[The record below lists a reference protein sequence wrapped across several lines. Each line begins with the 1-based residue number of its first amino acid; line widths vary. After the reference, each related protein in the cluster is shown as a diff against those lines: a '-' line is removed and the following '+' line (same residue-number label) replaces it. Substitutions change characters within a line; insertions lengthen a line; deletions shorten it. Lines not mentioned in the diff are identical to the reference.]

1 MSISNYTFWKLLNDQ
16 GVEIPSI
23 QRDYAQGRDYGKI
36 PIIRKK
42 FLEAIIHALVYKE
55 KLGLDFVYGKIFGL
69 RNEEEYKRNKKALE
83 ALLLSIKTYANYID
97 LTIGET
103 SVEEKDFEDQK
114 LIYLIPLDG
123 QQRLTTLFLIHWYL
137 AKRLGNFEDLST
149 LKNFKY
155 RTRKSTENFIHLLC
169 TDVKLDFK
177 LNLKEEIINQ
187 EGFSNTWQNDPTV
200 NSMLNVIEE
209 IHKLVDHNYSEQ
221 ELILLYEGL
230 TTEDLI
236 YFDFLDLKDFNL
248 SDDLYVKM
256 NARGKQLS
264 DFENFKAWLFNKI
277 EQENLIK
284 DNSRTDYNQN
294 FDVSWNDIFWNAKSK
309 NIYEIDSSYFEYFKL
324 SFLSHFIKEYS
335 AKENSIIN
343 KNANGYYINSEIV
356 DVLVKKSPDFD
367 FEKFFDND
375 VFKSNLQT
383 YFRFLELC
391 KIETTGESNMM
402 ILDSTLEEF
411 FSFYLEND
419 SFKTFSQFYFSANII
434 STNWW
439 QKLYFF
445 AIQRYILKVDKYLKQ
460 YSQEELNHLRDYN
473 RIISNLIFNAYVD
486 SPDDFKNN
494 LHSIEVLLESLDFS
508 KSLIKQKDLISTMS
522 FPKIQKD
529 DEIAKCELLVNEDWR
544 TPIVLAEKHPYFYG
558 QIKFII
564 DFSGRNLDE
573 FQNIFNKINPLFRK
587 EILNHESFLLQRSLL
602 TKSDYFISKSD
613 NKKSFL
619 KNTFGTVRERNEN
632 WRQIFNDDNK
642 NKILKSLILDTDY
655 DENKLE
661 ISLKTII
668 QKCIGSISID
678 GISFENLHYKE
689 LYIRCPEIFNYGREN
704 LIQLFNNH
712 YAYQLNSTSTIGYF
726 NELITFY
733 IKKLYFKNVKEVEYN
748 FEIGWDNNPSLGIN
762 NYIIKLEPSN
772 NRITILE
779 ESTSVCEVCY
789 NIKEVVLK
797 INNLINE
804 KSKELPAN

>member
-42 FLEAIIHALVYKE
+42 FLEAIINALYRNE
-55 KLGLDFVYGKIFGL
+55 KLGLDFIYGKIFGL
-69 RNEEEYKRNKKALE
+69 RNEEEYKRNKKAIE
-83 ALLLSIKTYANYID
+83 ALLHSIKTYANSID
-97 LTIGET
+97 LTIGEA
-103 SVEEKDFEDQK
+103 SVEEKDFEDKK

-123 QQRLTTLFLIHWYL
+123 QQRLTTLFLVHWYL
-137 AKRLGNFEDLST
+137 AKRLGNLEDLST

-155 RTRKSTENFIHLLC
+155 KTRKSSESFIYLLC
-169 TDVKLDFK
+169 ADGKLDFK

-209 IHKLVDHNYSEQ
+209 IHQLFVVRNYSEMQ
-221 ELILLYEGL
+221 LSSFYEGL
-230 TTEDLI
+230 INHDLI

-277 EQENLIK
+277 EQGNLIK

-294 FDVSWNDIFWNAKSK
+294 FDISWNDIFWNAKGK
-309 NIYEIDSSYFEYFKL
+309 NRYEIDSSYFEYFKL
-324 SFLSHFIKEYS
+324 SFLSNFIKDYI

-343 KNANGYYINSEIV
+343 KNANEYYLNSEVV
-356 DVLVKKSPDFD
+356 DVLVRKSSDFD
-367 FEKFFDND
+367 FEKFFDTD
-375 VFKSNLQT
+375 VFKNNLQT

-391 KIETTGESNMM
+391 KVETTGESNMM

-419 SFKTFSQFYFSANII
+419 SFKTFSQFYFSANIL

-445 AIQRYILKVDKYLKQ
+445 AIQRYIIKVDKYLKQ
-460 YSQEELNHLRDYN
+460 YSEEELKHLRDYN

-494 LHSIEVLLESLDFS
+494 LHSIEILLESLDFS
-508 KSLIKQKDLISTMS
+508 KSLIKQKDLIAEMS

-544 TPIVLAEKHPYFYG
+544 TSIVSAEKHPYFYG
-558 QIKFII
+558 QINFII
-564 DFSGRNLDE
+564 DFSEKDLDK
-573 FQNIFNKINPLFRK
+573 FQNTFDRLDPLFRE
-587 EILNHESFLLQRSLL
+587 EILNHNSFLLQRALL

-632 WRQIFNDDNK
+632 WRRIFNDGNK
-642 NKILKSLILDTDY
+642 KQILKTLIFDNDY
-655 DENKLE
+655 NEKNVE
-661 ISLKTII
+661 TSLKTII
-668 QKCIGSISID
+668 QKYITSNLIEKIN
-678 GISFENLHYKE
+678 FENLHYKE
-689 LYIRCPEIFNYGREN
+689 LYIRCPEIFSYGREN
-704 LIQLFNNH
+704 LIQLFDNH
-712 YAYQLNSTSTIGYF
+712 YAYQLNSSSTIGYF

-733 IKKLYFKNVKEVEYN
+733 IKKLHFKNVEAVKYN
-748 FEIGWDNNPSLGIN
+748 FEIGWDNDPSIKIN
-762 NYIIKLEPSN
+762 DYIIKLEPYQ
-772 NRITILE
+772 NRITVGE
-779 ESTSVCEVCY
+779 EYTNVYDICY
-789 NIKEVVLK
+789 NIKDVVLK
-797 INNLINE
+797 IKNLIGE
-804 KSKELPAN
+804 KV

>member
-42 FLEAIIHALVYKE
+42 FLEAIINALYRNE
-55 KLGLDFVYGKIFGL
+55 KLGLDFIYGKIFGL
-69 RNEEEYKRNKKALE
+69 RNEEEYKRNKKAIE
-83 ALLLSIKTYANYID
+83 ALLHSIKTYANSID
-97 LTIGET
+97 LTIGEA
-103 SVEEKDFEDQK
+103 SVEEKDFEDKK

-123 QQRLTTLFLIHWYL
+123 QQRLTTLFLVHWYL
-137 AKRLGNFEDLST
+137 AKRLGNLEDLST

-155 RTRKSTENFIHLLC
+155 KTRKSSESFIYLLC
-169 TDVKLDFK
+169 ADGKLDFK

-209 IHKLVDHNYSEQ
+209 IHQLIVVRNYSEL
-221 ELILLYEGL
+221 ELSSFYEGL
-230 TTEDLI
+230 TIKDLI

-277 EQENLIK
+277 EQGNLIK

-294 FDVSWNDIFWNAKSK
+294 FDISWNDIFWNAKGK
-309 NIYEIDSSYFEYFKL
+309 NRYEIDSSYFEYFKL
-324 SFLSHFIKEYS
+324 SFLSNFIKEYI

-343 KNANGYYINSEIV
+343 KNANEYYLNSEVV
-356 DVLVKKSPDFD
+356 DVLVRKSSDFD
-367 FEKFFDND
+367 FEKFFDTD
-375 VFKSNLQT
+375 VFKNNLQT

-391 KIETTGESNMM
+391 KVETTGESNMM

-419 SFKTFSQFYFSANII
+419 SFKTFSQFYFSANIL

-445 AIQRYILKVDKYLKQ
+445 AIQRYIIKVDKYLKQ
-460 YSQEELNHLRDYN
+460 YSEEELKHLRDYN

-494 LHSIEVLLESLDFS
+494 LHSIEILLESLDFS
-508 KSLIKQKDLISTMS
+508 KSLIKQKDLIAEMS

-544 TPIVLAEKHPYFYG
+544 TSIVSAEKHPYFYG
-558 QIKFII
+558 QINFII
-564 DFSGRNLDE
+564 DFSEKDLDK
-573 FQNIFNKINPLFRK
+573 FQNTFDRLDPLFRE
-587 EILNHESFLLQRSLL
+587 EILNHDSFLLQRSLL
-602 TKSDYFISKSD
+602 SKSDYFISKSD

-632 WRQIFNDDNK
+632 WRQVFNDGNK
-642 NKILKSLILDTDY
+642 NQILKTLIFDTDY
-655 DENKLE
+655 DEKNAE
-661 ISLKTII
+661 ISLKNII
-668 QKCIGSISID
+668 QKYINSKLIED
-678 GISFENLHYKE
+678 VSFEKLCYKE
-689 LYIRCPEIFNYGREN
+689 LYIRCPEIFNFGREN
-704 LIQLFNNH
+704 LIQLFDNH
-712 YAYQLNSTSTIGYF
+712 YAYQLNSSSTIGYF

-733 IKKLYFKNVKEVEYN
+733 IKKVYFKNMEEVKYN
-748 FEIGWDNNPSLGIN
+748 FEIGWDNDPSIKIN
-762 NYIIKLEPSN
+762 DYIIKLEPHQ
-772 NRITILE
+772 NRITVVE
-779 ESTSVCEVCY
+779 ESSNVYDIYY
-789 NIKEVVLK
+789 NIKNVVLK
-797 INNLINE
+797 IKDLIGE
-804 KSKELPAN
+804 RV

>member
-42 FLEAIIHALVYKE
+42 FLEAIINALDNKE
-55 KLGLDFVYGKIFGL
+55 ILGLDFVYGKIFGL
-69 RNEEEYKRNKKALE
+69 RNEEEYKRNKKAIE
-83 ALLLSIKTYANYID
+83 ALLHSIKTYANSID

-103 SVEEKDFEDQK
+103 SVDEKDFGDQK

-123 QQRLTTLFLIHWYL
+123 QQRLTTLFLVHWYL
-137 AKRLGNFEDLST
+137 AKRLGNLKDLST
-149 LKNFKY
+149 LKNFRYK
-155 RTRKSTENFIHLLC
+155 TRKSSENFINLLC
-169 TDVKLDFK
+169 ANGKLNFK

-209 IHKLVDHNYSEQ
+209 IHQLTVDRNYSQ
-221 ELILLYEGL
+221 LKLSSFYEGL
-230 TTEDLI
+230 TSKDLI

-284 DNSRTDYNQN
+284 DISRTDYNQN

-324 SFLSHFIKEYS
+324 SFLSHFIKDYS

-343 KNANGYYINSEIV
+343 KKANNYYLNSEVV
-356 DVLVKKSPDFD
+356 DVLVRKSPDFD
-367 FEKFFDND
+367 FEKFFDTD
-375 VFKSNLQT
+375 VFKNNLQT

-391 KIETTGESNMM
+391 KVETTGESNMM
-402 ILDSTLEEF
+402 ILDSALEEF

-419 SFKTFSQFYFSANII
+419 IFKTFSQFYFSANIL

-460 YSQEELNHLRDYN
+460 YSQEELKHLRDYN
-473 RIISNLIFNAYVD
+473 RIISNLIFNTYVD

-494 LHSIEVLLESLDFS
+494 LHSIEILLDSIDFS
-508 KSLIKQKDLISTMS
+508 KSLIKQKDLISEMS

-544 TPIVLAEKHPYFYG
+544 TSIVSAEKHPYFYG
-558 QIKFII
+558 QINFII
-564 DFSGRNLDE
+564 DFSEKDLDK
-573 FQNIFNKINPLFRK
+573 FQNTFDRLDPLFRE
-587 EILNHESFLLQRSLL
+587 EILSHNSFLLQRSLL
-602 TKSDYFISKSD
+602 SKSDYFISKSD

-632 WRQIFNDDNK
+632 WRRIFNDSNK
-642 NKILKSLILDTDY
+642 KQILKTLIFDNDY
-655 DENKLE
+655 NEQNVE
-661 ISLKTII
+661 TSLKTII
-668 QKCIGSISID
+668 QKYINSNLIEEVN
-678 GISFENLHYKE
+678 FENLQYKE

-733 IKKLYFKNVKEVEYN
+733 IKKLYFKNLEEVEYN
-748 FEIGWDNNPSLGIN
+748 FEIGWDNNPSLRIN
-762 NYIIKLEPSN
+762 NYIVKLEASK
-772 NRITILE
+772 NRITVVE
-779 ESTSVCEVCY
+779 ESTNVYDICY
-789 NIKEVVLK
+789 NIKDVVLK
-797 INNLINE
+797 IKNLI
-804 KSKELPAN
+804 SKNV

>member
-42 FLEAIIHALVYKE
+42 FLEAIINALDNKE
-55 KLGLDFVYGKIFGL
+55 ILGLDFVYGKIFGL
-69 RNEEEYKRNKKALE
+69 RNEEEYKRNKKAIE
-83 ALLLSIKTYANYID
+83 ALLHSIKTYANSID

-103 SVEEKDFEDQK
+103 SVDEKDFGDQK

-123 QQRLTTLFLIHWYL
+123 QQRLTTLFLVHWYL
-137 AKRLGNFEDLST
+137 AKRLGNLKDLST
-149 LKNFKY
+149 LKNFRYK
-155 RTRKSTENFIHLLC
+155 TRKGSENFINLLC
-169 TDVKLDFK
+169 ANGKLNFK

-209 IHKLVDHNYSEQ
+209 IHQLTVDRNYSQ
-221 ELILLYEGL
+221 LKLSSFYEGL
-230 TTEDLI
+230 TSKDLI

-284 DNSRTDYNQN
+284 DISRTDYNQN

-324 SFLSHFIKEYS
+324 SFLSHFIKDYS

-343 KNANGYYINSEIV
+343 KKANNYYLNSEVV
-356 DVLVKKSPDFD
+356 DVLVRKSPDFD
-367 FEKFFDND
+367 FEKFFDTD
-375 VFKSNLQT
+375 VFKNNLQT

-391 KIETTGESNMM
+391 KVETTGESNMM
-402 ILDSTLEEF
+402 ILDSALEEF

-419 SFKTFSQFYFSANII
+419 IFKTFSQFYFSANIL

-460 YSQEELNHLRDYN
+460 YSQEELKHLRDYN
-473 RIISNLIFNAYVD
+473 RIISNLIFNTYVD

-494 LHSIEVLLESLDFS
+494 LHSIEILLDSIDFS
-508 KSLIKQKDLISTMS
+508 KSLIKQKDLISEMS

-544 TPIVLAEKHPYFYG
+544 TSIVSAEKHPYFYG
-558 QIKFII
+558 QINFII
-564 DFSGRNLDE
+564 DFSEKDLDK
-573 FQNIFNKINPLFRK
+573 FQNTFDRLDPLFRE
-587 EILNHESFLLQRSLL
+587 EILSHNSFLLQRSLL
-602 TKSDYFISKSD
+602 SKSDYFISKSD

-632 WRQIFNDDNK
+632 WRRIFNDSNK
-642 NKILKSLILDTDY
+642 KQILKTLIFDNDY
-655 DENKLE
+655 NEQNVE
-661 ISLKTII
+661 TSLKTII
-668 QKCIGSISID
+668 QKYINSNLIEEVN
-678 GISFENLHYKE
+678 FENLQYKE

-733 IKKLYFKNVKEVEYN
+733 IKKLYFKNLEEVEYN
-748 FEIGWDNNPSLGIN
+748 FEIGWDNNPSLRIN
-762 NYIIKLEPSN
+762 NYIVRLEASK
-772 NRITILE
+772 NRITVVE
-779 ESTSVCEVCY
+779 ESTNVYDICY
-789 NIKEVVLK
+789 NIKDVVLK
-797 INNLINE
+797 IKNLI
-804 KSKELPAN
+804 SKNV

>member
-42 FLEAIIHALVYKE
+42 FLEAIINALYRNE
-55 KLGLDFVYGKIFGL
+55 KLGLDFIYGKIFGL
-69 RNEEEYKRNKKALE
+69 RNEEEYKRNKKAIE
-83 ALLLSIKTYANYID
+83 ALLHSIKTYANSID
-97 LTIGET
+97 LTIGEA
-103 SVEEKDFEDQK
+103 SVEEKDFEDKK

-123 QQRLTTLFLIHWYL
+123 QQRLTTLFLVHWYL
-137 AKRLGNFEDLST
+137 AKRLGNLEDLST

-155 RTRKSTENFIHLLC
+155 KTRKSSESFIYLLC
-169 TDVKLDFK
+169 ADGKLDFK

-209 IHKLVDHNYSEQ
+209 IHQLIVVRNYSEL
-221 ELILLYEGL
+221 ELSSFYEGL
-230 TTEDLI
+230 TIKDLI

-277 EQENLIK
+277 EQGNLIK

-294 FDVSWNDIFWNAKSK
+294 FDISWNDIFWNAKGK
-309 NIYEIDSSYFEYFKL
+309 NRYEIDSSYFEYFKL
-324 SFLSHFIKEYS
+324 SFLSNFIKEYI

-343 KNANGYYINSEIV
+343 KNANEYYLNSEVV
-356 DVLVKKSPDFD
+356 DVLVRKSSDFD
-367 FEKFFDND
+367 FEKFFDTD
-375 VFKSNLQT
+375 VFKNNLQT

-391 KIETTGESNMM
+391 KVETTGESNMM

-419 SFKTFSQFYFSANII
+419 SFKTFSQFYFSANIL

-445 AIQRYILKVDKYLKQ
+445 AIQRYIIKVDKYLKQ
-460 YSQEELNHLRDYN
+460 YSEEELKHLRDYN

-494 LHSIEVLLESLDFS
+494 LHSIEILLESLDFS
-508 KSLIKQKDLISTMS
+508 KSLIKQKDLIAEMS

-544 TPIVLAEKHPYFYG
+544 TSIVSAEKHPYFYG
-558 QIKFII
+558 QINFII
-564 DFSGRNLDE
+564 DFSEKDLDK
-573 FQNIFNKINPLFRK
+573 FQNTFDRLDPLFRE
-587 EILNHESFLLQRSLL
+587 EILNHDSFLLQRSLL
-602 TKSDYFISKSD
+602 SKSDYFISKSD

-632 WRQIFNDDNK
+632 WRQVFNDGNK
-642 NKILKSLILDTDY
+642 NQILKTLIFDTDY
-655 DENKLE
+655 DEKNAE
-661 ISLKTII
+661 ISLKNII
-668 QKCIGSISID
+668 QKYINSKLIED
-678 GISFENLHYKE
+678 VSFEKLCYKE
-689 LYIRCPEIFNYGREN
+689 LYIRCPEIFNFGREN
-704 LIQLFNNH
+704 LIQLFDNH
-712 YAYQLNSTSTIGYF
+712 YAYQLNSSSTIGYF

-733 IKKLYFKNVKEVEYN
+733 IKKVYFKNMEEVKYN
-748 FEIGWDNNPSLGIN
+748 FEIGWDNDPSIKIN
-762 NYIIKLEPSN
+762 DYIIKLEPHQ
-772 NRITILE
+772 NRITVVE
-779 ESTSVCEVCY
+779 ESSNVYDIYY
-789 NIKEVVLK
+789 NITNVVLK
-797 INNLINE
+797 IKDLIGE
-804 KSKELPAN
+804 KV

>member
-42 FLEAIIHALVYKE
+42 FLEAIINALDNKE
-55 KLGLDFVYGKIFGL
+55 ILGLDFVYGKIFGL
-69 RNEEEYKRNKKALE
+69 RNEEEYKRNKKAIE
-83 ALLLSIKTYANYID
+83 ALLHSIKTYANSID

-103 SVEEKDFEDQK
+103 SVDEKDFGDQK

-123 QQRLTTLFLIHWYL
+123 QQRLTTLFLVHWYL
-137 AKRLGNFEDLST
+137 AKRLGNLKDLST
-149 LKNFKY
+149 LKNFRYK
-155 RTRKSTENFIHLLC
+155 TRKSSENFINLLC
-169 TDVKLDFK
+169 ANGKLNFK

-209 IHKLVDHNYSEQ
+209 IHQLTVDRNYSQ
-221 ELILLYEGL
+221 LKLSSFYEGL
-230 TTEDLI
+230 MSKDLI

-284 DNSRTDYNQN
+284 DISRTDYNQN

-324 SFLSHFIKEYS
+324 SFLSHFIKDYS

-343 KNANGYYINSEIV
+343 KKANNYYLNSEVV
-356 DVLVKKSPDFD
+356 DVLVRKSPDFD
-367 FEKFFDND
+367 FEKFFDTD
-375 VFKSNLQT
+375 VFKNNLQT

-391 KIETTGESNMM
+391 KVETTGESNMM
-402 ILDSTLEEF
+402 ILDSALEEF

-419 SFKTFSQFYFSANII
+419 IFKTFSQFYFSANIL

-460 YSQEELNHLRDYN
+460 YSQEELKHLRDYN
-473 RIISNLIFNAYVD
+473 RIISNLIFNTYVD

-494 LHSIEVLLESLDFS
+494 LHSIEILLDSIDFS
-508 KSLIKQKDLISTMS
+508 KSLIKQKDLISEMS

-544 TPIVLAEKHPYFYG
+544 TSIVSAEKHPYFYG
-558 QIKFII
+558 QINFII
-564 DFSGRNLDE
+564 DFSEKDLDK
-573 FQNIFNKINPLFRK
+573 FQNTFDRLDPLFRE
-587 EILNHESFLLQRSLL
+587 EILSHNSFLLQRSLL
-602 TKSDYFISKSD
+602 SKSDYFISRSD

-632 WRQIFNDDNK
+632 WRRIFNDSNK
-642 NKILKSLILDTDY
+642 KQILKTLIFDNDY
-655 DENKLE
+655 NEQNVE
-661 ISLKTII
+661 TSLKTII
-668 QKCIGSISID
+668 QKYINSNLIEEVN
-678 GISFENLHYKE
+678 FENLQYKE

-733 IKKLYFKNVKEVEYN
+733 IKKLYFKNLEEVEYN
-748 FEIGWDNNPSLGIN
+748 FEIGWDNNPSLRIN
-762 NYIIKLEPSN
+762 NYIVKLEASK
-772 NRITILE
+772 NRITVVE
-779 ESTSVCEVCY
+779 ESTNVYDICY
-789 NIKEVVLK
+789 NIKDVVLK
-797 INNLINE
+797 IKNLI
-804 KSKELPAN
+804 SKNV

>member
-42 FLEAIIHALVYKE
+42 FLEAIINALVFKK
-55 KLGLDFVYGKIFGL
+55 KLGLDFVFGKIFGL
-69 RNEEEYKRNKKALE
+69 RNEEEHKRNKKAIE
-83 ALLLSIKTYANYID
+83 ALLHNIKTYANSID

-103 SVEEKDFEDQK
+103 SVDEKDFENQK

-123 QQRLTTLFLIHWYL
+123 QQRLTTLFLVHWYL
-137 AKRLGNFEDLST
+137 AKRIGNLEDLST

-155 RTRKSTENFIHLLC
+155 KTRKSSESFIHLLC
-169 TDVKLDFK
+169 ADDKVDFK
-177 LNLKEEIINQ
+177 RNLKEEIINQ

-209 IHKLVDHNYSEQ
+209 IHQLIGHNYTKQ
-221 ELILLYEGL
+221 ELIFLYNGL
-230 TTEDLI
+230 TIEDLI

-277 EQENLIK
+277 EQQNLIK
-284 DNSRTDYNQN
+284 DNSGTDYLQN
-294 FDVSWNDIFWNAKSK
+294 FDIAWNDIFWNAKGK
-309 NIYEIDSSYFEYFKL
+309 NVYEIDNSYFEYFKL
-324 SFLSHFIKEYS
+324 SFLSHFIKNYS

-343 KNANGYYINSEIV
+343 KKANEYYPNSEVV
-356 DVLVKKSPDFD
+356 DMLIKKSPDFD
-367 FEKFFDND
+367 FEKFFDTD
-375 VFKSNLQT
+375 IFKNNLQT

-391 KIETTGESNMM
+391 KVETTGESNMM
-402 ILDSTLEEF
+402 ILDSALDDF
-411 FSFYLEND
+411 FSFYLGND
-419 SFKTFSQFYFSANII
+419 SFKTFSQFYFSDNII

-445 AIQRYILKVDKYLKQ
+445 AIQRYILKVDKYLNQ
-460 YSQEELNHLRDYN
+460 YSQGELKNLRDYN

-494 LHSIEVLLESLDFS
+494 LHSIEVLLDSLDFS
-508 KSLIKQKDLISTMS
+508 KSLVKQKDLIAEMS

-529 DEIAKCELLVNEDWR
+529 DEISKCELLVNEDWR
-544 TPIVLAEKHPYFYG
+544 TAIVLAEKHPYFYG

-564 DFSGRNLDE
+564 DFSGRDLDK
-573 FQNIFNKINPLFRK
+573 FQNIFDKINPLFRK
-587 EILNHESFLLQRSLL
+587 EILNHESFLFQRSLL
-602 TKSDYFISKSD
+602 TKRDYFIAKSD

-632 WRQIFNDDNK
+632 WRQIFNDGK
-642 NKILKSLILDTDY
+642 KKPILKALIFDTDY
-655 DENKLE
+655 NEKKVE

-668 QKCIGSISID
+668 QKYISSNLIED
-678 GISFENLHYKE
+678 ISFENLHYRE

-733 IKKLYFKNVKEVEYN
+733 IKKLYFKNLEEVKYN
-748 FEIGWDNNPSLGIN
+748 FEIGWDNNPSLKIN
-762 NYIIKLEPSN
+762 NYMIKLEPSK
-772 NRITILE
+772 NRITIVE
-779 ESTSVCEVCY
+779 ESTNVCDICH
-789 NIKEVVLK
+789 NIKDVMLK
-797 INNLINE
+797 IKNLIGE
-804 KSKELPAN
+804 KV